1 MTDDNDA
8 KARKIALGLIQGY
21 IGPDH
26 KVQSSSSS
34 ISWQRCY
41 PQCSFPDTWP
51 FRGGKATDDRRLR
64 YLENRTSAND
74 PCDRSTRHHSLQKF
88 NRPSQ
93 NKGAVSNKAG
103 GSELY
108 LVFDARLSIRR
119 YPYNPCCRPAP
130 LWLPPSSH
138 THHLGQSSAYQL
150 KVWGF

>member
-1 MTDDNDA
+1 MTDDD
-8 KARKIALGLIQGY
+8 KAREITHGLIQGY

-34 ISWQRCY
+34 ISWQPCY
-41 PQCSFPDTWP
+41 PHCSFPDTWP

-64 YLENRTSAND
+64 YLENRMSAND

-108 LVFDARLSIRR
+108 LVLMLDCLFDDTLTILVVAQRR
-119 YPYNPCCRPAP
+119 SGF
-130 LWLPPSSH
+130 LPRVIPIIWANLLH
-138 THHLGQSSAYQL
+138 TS
-150 KVWGF
+150 